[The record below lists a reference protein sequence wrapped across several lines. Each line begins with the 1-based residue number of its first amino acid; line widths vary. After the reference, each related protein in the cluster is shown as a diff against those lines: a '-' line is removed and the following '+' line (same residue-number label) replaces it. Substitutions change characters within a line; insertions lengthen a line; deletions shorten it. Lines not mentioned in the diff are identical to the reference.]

1 MPVAPTRRVGFVLL
15 SALIM
20 ETEGSSARE
29 KLETEGG
36 SLPIAYLRAL
46 LRHSLSEI
54 LKENLSLLQPL
65 GVTQHGK
72 LAALMMGA
80 RYI

>member
-1 MPVAPTRRVGFVLL
+1 
-15 SALIM
+15 M
-20 ETEGSSARE
+20 ETEGSSVRE
-29 KLETEGG
+29 KPEAEGG

-46 LRHSLSEI
+46 LKDSLSEI
-54 LKENLSLLQPL
+54 LKDNLSLLQPL